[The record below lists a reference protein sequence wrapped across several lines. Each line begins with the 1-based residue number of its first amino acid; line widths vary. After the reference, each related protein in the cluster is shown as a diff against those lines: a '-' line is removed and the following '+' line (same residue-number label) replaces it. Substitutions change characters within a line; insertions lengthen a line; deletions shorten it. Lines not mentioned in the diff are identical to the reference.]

1 MRNRKRERGGS
12 VFEFGLILTFLVPL
26 LVGTGVMGINMV
38 REQQTIQLAR
48 EAGYLYARGFD
59 FSLPGNQTILTRIG
73 APIGL
78 SATAGQGNSEVIF
91 TALIYVD
98 DNECGSQ
105 GFLNSNGVPTSA
117 CTNFNKWVFAQRLV
131 IGNSSIR
138 SSSTG
143 SPLTNTP
150 TGVTPDS
157 VTGIIPASQYVT
169 AAGAVANFN
178 LVNPYHLVDGVVT
191 GLPSKQFLYI
201 TETAATTYAMYPYT
215 ASSTYSYGLF

>member
-1 MRNRKRERGGS
+1 M
-12 VFEFGLILTFLVPL
+12 EFGLILTLLVPL

-59 FSLPGNQTILTRIG
+59 FSLPGNLTILSTIG
-73 APIGL
+73 TPLGL
-78 SATAGQGNSEVIF
+78 STTAGQGNAEVIF
-91 TALIYVD
+91 TALIFVD

-105 GFLNSNGVPTSA
+105 GFLDSSGVPTSS
-117 CTNFNKWVFAQRLV
+117 CTNYNKWVFAQRLV
-131 IGNSSIR
+131 VGKSSIR
-138 SSSTG
+138 TSNTG

-150 TGVTPDS
+150 SGVTPDPT
-157 VTGIIPASQYVT
+157 TGMIPASQYVT
-169 AAGAVANFN
+169 AAGDVANFN

-201 TETAATTYAMYPYT
+201 AETAATTFAMYPYS